1 MKILCLSAYL
11 PGRGLHGGS
20 SRIFE
25 LFHYLHRFHEL
36 TLLTFRS
43 KNDDDSRVHELKQMC
58 DKLIIV
64 PMSERR
70 PFYLFPFE
78 PFIDYMSV
86 EFRTR
91 LQKLLKKERYDLA
104 QLEYIQMG
112 IYLKELGSIPT
123 VLTGGALTLGAF
135 LRKVKMYYDSLQVMK
150 RELEILQRV
159 DRIICMNRLEADELH
174 GYVPADKIDVLPH
187 GVDTDYFAPHD
198 AADVEPLSIG
208 FFGAYHHYPNV
219 DAVHFFVDRVFPL
232 IRERLPEAK
241 FYVIGIHPPKEFH
254 ALRDRPGVVITGF
267 VPDIREALARCQVI
281 VEQAGGRDRPGRG
294 RPGRRRRP
302 APDHRQPGGELRRE
316 RLLPAAGP
324 PVCREPGPRGPEAGG
339 GALQLH
345 EYRAAPGNHLP
356 AGGETPVNSPL
367 IHRCFSRILG
377 HCFFGER
384 PC

>member
-1 MKILCLSAYL
+1 
-11 PGRGLHGGS
+11 
-20 SRIFE
+20 
-25 LFHYLHRFHEL
+25 
-36 TLLTFRS
+36 
-43 KNDDDSRVHELKQMC
+43 
-58 DKLIIV
+58 
-64 PMSERR
+64 
-70 PFYLFPFE
+70 
-78 PFIDYMSV
+78 MSV

-123 VLTGGALTLGAF
+123 VLTEHEVNFMAYRKNIPF
-135 LRKVKMYYDSLQVMK
+135 LSNPVQKVKMYYDSLQVMK

-281 VEQAGGRDRPGRG
+281 V
-294 RPGRRRRP
+294 
-302 APDHRQPGGELRRE
+302 APLRLGMGMRVKVME
-316 RLLPAAGP
+316 ALAMSKPVVATDLAAAGLDVVDGQHLIIANQEENFAES
-324 PVCREPGPRGPEAGG
+324 VCYLLQDRQCAENLGREGRKLVAERYNYTSIGQR
-339 GALQLH
+339 L
-345 EYRAAPGNHLP
+345 
-356 AGGETPVNSPL
+356 ETIYQQVVK
-367 IHRCFSRILG
+367 HR
-377 HCFFGER
+377 
-384 PC
+384 